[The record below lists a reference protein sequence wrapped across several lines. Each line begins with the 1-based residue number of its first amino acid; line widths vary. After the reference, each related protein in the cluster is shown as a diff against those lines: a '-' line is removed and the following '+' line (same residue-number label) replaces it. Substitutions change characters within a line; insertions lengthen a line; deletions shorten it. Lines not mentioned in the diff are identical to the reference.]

1 MKVLLVHN
9 RYRTSAPSGEDIA
22 VRNEQRMLEKRGVE
36 VTTFDRCN
44 DDIDDSTPLA
54 RAAAAANTIWSR
66 RSRSDLRSL
75 LDRIRPDVVHVHN
88 TFSVLSP
95 SIYGVC
101 RAAAVPVV
109 QTLHNFRFFCPGA
122 LFLREGRPCED
133 CVDRSLL
140 QAVRHRCY
148 RNSIAATATLAAMLQ
163 LHRTIGT
170 YTGGIDRYVALTQFA
185 RAKMLKGGILER
197 KLSVKPNFLPDPPAA
212 GGGGGGYAIFVGRL
226 LEGKGADTLLQAWRL
241 LPGVRLKI
249 VGDGALR
256 PRLEAI
262 ARRDG
267 LNVEFTGRLER
278 SAVLEAVSRA
288 ELMVVPSTWYEGFPM
303 VVAESFACGT
313 PVVASRIGS
322 LAELVQNGVTGRHF
336 TPGDAPALALAVQH
350 LLADGGGLRRMR
362 HASRAYF
369 EAHLTED
376 RNYEQLMSIYR
387 EAVGRDSANPGWD
400 GRARSSD
407 GNTAG

>member
-1 MKVLLVHN
+1 
-9 RYRTSAPSGEDIA
+9 
-22 VRNEQRMLEKRGVE
+22 
-36 VTTFDRCN
+36 
-44 DDIDDSTPLA
+44 
-54 RAAAAANTIWSR
+54 
-66 RSRSDLRSL
+66 
-75 LDRIRPDVVHVHN
+75 
-88 TFSVLSP
+88 
-95 SIYGVC
+95 
-101 RAAAVPVV
+101 
-109 QTLHNFRFFCPGA
+109 
-122 LFLREGRPCED
+122 
-133 CVDRSLL
+133 
-140 QAVRHRCY
+140 
-148 RNSIAATATLAAMLQ
+148 MLQ

-267 LNVEFTGRLER
+267 LNVEFTGRLQR

-350 LLADGGGLRRMR
+350 LLAGGSGLRRMR

-387 EAVGRDSANPGWD
+387 EAVGRDSAKPGWD